1 MRILIIGV
9 ICTLIFTAGC
19 SLFKKKNNFEDTDTY
34 RELIDYQ
41 QKNDRKLDSLR
52 NVELRKS
59 LDSLLKVNDSLGRE
73 VDKTMQKIKKDQ
85 EEFNRK
91 LNNNK

>member
-1 MRILIIGV
+1 VKRVLLIITV
-9 ICTLIFTAGC
+9 SFVVFSGC
-19 SLFKKKNNFEDTDTY
+19 GLLGKKKNFEDTDTY
-34 RELIDYQ
+34 RELINNQ
-41 QKNDRKLDSLR
+41 QKTDKKLDSMR
-52 NVELRKS
+52 NAELRKS

-73 VDKTMQKIKKDQ
+73 VDKSMQKIKKDQ